1 MKAAVHRGPSRSSG
15 FTLVEVLVALAV
27 VAIALA
33 AGLQATGALT
43 RSAERQSE
51 QWLAQLCAE
60 NELTRLR
67 LERQLPN
74 VGESSTNCIQAG
86 RTLIV
91 RLSVLPTPNPNF
103 RRVDAV
109 VESETG
115 PTAVRLL
122 NLSTVQG
129 RY

>member
-1 MKAAVHRGPSRSSG
+1 MRLCGSRG

-27 VAIALA
+27 VAITLV

-43 RSAERQSE
+43 RAAARQSD

-67 LERQLPN
+67 LTRQLPG
-74 VGESSTNCIQAG
+74 VGDSTASCEQAG
-86 RTLIV
+86 QTLQV
-91 RLSVLPTPNPNF
+91 RLAVSATPNPNF
-103 RRVDAV
+103 RRIDAV
-109 VESETG
+109 VSGPVDGQET
-115 PTAVRLL
+115 RLL
-122 NLSTVQG
+122 TLSTVMG

>member
-1 MKAAVHRGPSRSSG
+1 MKTAVHRSCSESKG

-74 VGESSTNCIQAG
+74 VGDSSFNCVQAG
-86 RTLIV
+86 RTLVV
-91 RLSVLPTPNPNF
+91 RLSILPTPNPNF

-109 VESETG
+109 VESATG
-115 PTAVRLL
+115 PSAVRLL

>member
-1 MKAAVHRGPSRSSG
+1 MNRRLPRG

-27 VAIALA
+27 VAITLT
-33 AGLQATGALT
+33 AGLQASGALT
-43 RSAERQSE
+43 RAATRQTD

-67 LERQLPN
+67 LARQLPG
-74 VGESSTNCIQAG
+74 VGDTAVTCEQAG
-86 RTLIV
+86 HSLLV
-91 RLSVLPTPNPNF
+91 QLSVLPTPNPNF

-109 VESETG
+109 VVG
-115 PTAVRLL
+115 PVDGRDVRLL
-122 NLSTVQG
+122 TLSTVLG

>member
-1 MKAAVHRGPSRSSG
+1 MNSFARMSMGRNQG
-15 FTLVEVLVALAV
+15 FTLIEVLVALAV

-43 RSAERQSE
+43 RSAERQTE
-51 QWLAQLCAE
+51 QWLAQVCAE

-67 LERQLPN
+67 LARQLPN
-74 VGESSTNCIQAG
+74 VGDSTSDCVQVG
-86 RTLIV
+86 RTLVV
-91 RLSVLPTPNPNF
+91 RLSVRPTPNPNF

-109 VESETG
+109 VEGGSG
-115 PTAVRLL
+115 GSGVRLL

>member
-1 MKAAVHRGPSRSSG
+1 MSGVNPSG
-15 FTLVEVLVALAV
+15 FTLIEVLVALAV

-43 RSAERQSE
+43 RTAERQTE

-67 LERQLPN
+67 LTRQLPN
-74 VGESSTNCIQAG
+74 VGDTTSDCVQMG
-86 RTLIV
+86 RTLLV
-91 RLSVLPTPNPNF
+91 RLSVRPTPNPNF

-109 VESETG
+109 VESGETG
-115 PTAVRLL
+115 VRLL

>member
-1 MKAAVHRGPSRSSG
+1 MRLCDSRG

-27 VAIALA
+27 VAITLV

-43 RSAERQSE
+43 RAAARQSD

-67 LERQLPN
+67 LTRQLPG
-74 VGESSTNCIQAG
+74 VGDSTASCEQAG
-86 RTLIV
+86 QTLQV
-91 RLSVLPTPNPNF
+91 RLAVSATPNPNF
-103 RRVDAV
+103 RRIDAV
-109 VESETG
+109 VSG
-115 PTAVRLL
+115 PVDGQQTRLL
-122 NLSTVQG
+122 TLSTVMG